1 MELGLKD
8 RVAMITGGSRGLG
21 RQIAGTLAREGC
33 KISICA
39 RDRQQLDA
47 TVAEF
52 AAQGYQVH
60 GTRADVTVE
69 EDANS
74 FYRDTVAVLGQPDI
88 LVNNVGGRR
97 GSVNFEETSM
107 EQFQAGI
114 EVNLICAV
122 RLTALVLSHMK
133 EQKWGRIINISS
145 IYGREHGGSI
155 DYMTGKAG
163 LIAFSKHLALQMA
176 PHNVLVNCVAPGSI
190 DFPGSTWERFQ
201 NTQPPEVVTEF
212 ISRNLPMGRFGWPEP
227 IGELVAFLASD
238 RADLIT
244 GACVNVDGGQSKSLL

>member
-39 RDRQQLDA
+39 RDQQQLDS

-52 AAQGYQVH
+52 AGQGYQVQ
-60 GTRADVTVE
+60 GTQADVTVAE
-69 EDANS
+69 EATR
-74 FYRDTVAVLGQPDI
+74 FYQDTIAALGQPDI
-88 LVNNVGGRR
+88 LVNNVGGPR
-97 GSVNFEETSM
+97 GSGNFEETSM

-122 RLTALVLSHMK
+122 RLAAMVVAHMR

-145 IYGREHGGSI
+145 IYGREHGGTI

-190 DFPGSTWERFQ
+190 DFPGSGWEGFQ
-201 NTQPPEVVTEF
+201 RTQPPEVVTEF
-212 ISRNLPMGRFGWPEP
+212 IDRNLPMGRFGWPEP
-227 IGELVAFLASD
+227 IGEIVAFLASD

-244 GACVNVDGGQSKSLL
+244 GACINVDGGQSKSLL